1 MNSVSKEYSSES
13 LSVLEGLD
21 PVRTHPGMYTNT
33 QNPNHLAQEAIDNSV
48 DEALA
53 GFASIIKITINKNNS
68 IKIEDNGR
76 GMPVDIHPV
85 YKISGVELILTK
97 LHAGGKFTK
106 NNYKFSGGL
115 HGVGISVV
123 NALATSMHVE
133 VKRDGKHYEIDFAN
147 GQLVSPLQEIGTVG
161 KRNTGTMIEFTPDSN
176 FFDQGEFDIKK
187 LSSLLQ
193 AKAVL
198 CPSLTIEL
206 DDKVNDTHHVWHYDA
221 GVSEYFNAKLAD
233 FDTLPDNGWV
243 GEHEDNEFASQ
254 WAMAWHKDSGL
265 VYGESFVNLVPTQ
278 YGGTHVLGLKNGTC
292 AAIKQ
297 FCDIH
302 DLLPRNLKIK
312 SDDIL
317 LNCSYLLSVKM
328 TKPQFQGQ
336 TKDKLTSKTATAY
349 LTKIIEDSLLLW
361 LNENMKISCEI
372 VELIIDNAH
381 KRLKQAKKVVRKKVG
396 TGPALPGKLTDCT
409 NPYDQD
415 SELFLVEGDSAGGSA
430 RQARDKEFQAVL
442 PLRGK
447 ILNTW
452 EVSSDQVLSSQTVH
466 DIAIAVGVD
475 PNSEDLSKC
484 RYGKICILADAD
496 SDGNHISTLLCALFF
511 KHFNALVKDNRIYVA
526 MPPLYRLDVGKKIF
540 YATDDVEKK
549 SIIDSLSTSEQ
560 KQVSVQRFKGLGE
573 MNPSQLRETTMATDT
588 RRLVKLSVD
597 NTKESDKILD
607 LLLSKKRSEDRRFW
621 LESNG
626 NLAFD
631 R

>member
-1 MNSVSKEYSSES
+1 MKSMSNNYSSES

-53 GFASIIKITINKNNS
+53 GFASVIKITINKNNS
-68 IKIEDNGR
+68 IRIEDNGR

-106 NNYKFSGGL
+106 GNYQFSGGL

-123 NALATSMHVE
+123 NALSVDMQVE
-133 VKRDGKHYEIDFAN
+133 VKRDGKHYKIDFAD
-147 GQLVSPLQEIGTVG
+147 GKLVTSLREIGTVG
-161 KRNTGTMIEFTPDSN
+161 KRNTGTIVQFTPDAD
-176 FFDQGEFDIKK
+176 FFDQAKFDIKA
-187 LSSLLQ
+187 LAALLK

-206 DDKVNDTHHVWHYDA
+206 EDLVNEASYVWHYDNGIA
-221 GVSEYFNAKLAD
+221 EYFNSKLAD
-233 FDTLPDNGWV
+233 AETLPSEAWI
-243 GEHEDNEFASQ
+243 GEHSNEEFAAQ
-254 WAMAWHKDSGL
+254 WALAWHSDNSL

-278 YGGTHVLGLKNGTC
+278 YGGTHVLGLKNGISS
-292 AAIKQ
+292 AIKQ
-297 FCDIH
+297 FCEIH

-312 SDDIL
+312 PDDIL

-336 TKDKLTSKTATAY
+336 TKDKLTTKAVTVY
-349 LTKIIEDSLLLW
+349 LAKVIEDSLLLW

-372 VELIIDNAH
+372 VELIIANAN
-381 KRLKQAKKVVRKKVG
+381 KRLKQAKTVVRKKIG

-452 EVSSDQVLSSQTVH
+452 EVSSDQVLASQTVH

-475 PNSEDLSKC
+475 PNSDDLSKC

-540 YATDDVEKK
+540 YAIDDAEKNNL
-549 SIIDSLSTSEQ
+549 IDSLTVAEQ

-573 MNPSQLRETTMATDT
+573 MNPSQLRETTMAIDT
-588 RRLVKLSVD
+588 RRLIKLSVD
-597 NTKESDKILD
+597 SNENSDKRLD
-607 LLLSKKRSEDRRFW
+607 LLLSKKRSEDRKFW

-626 NLAFD
+626 NLAVD
-631 R
+631 